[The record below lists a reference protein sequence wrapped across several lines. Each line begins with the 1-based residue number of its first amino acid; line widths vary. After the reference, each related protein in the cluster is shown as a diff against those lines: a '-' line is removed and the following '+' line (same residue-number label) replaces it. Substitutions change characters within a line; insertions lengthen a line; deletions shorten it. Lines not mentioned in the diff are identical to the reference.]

1 MSVDNDFLNIIGVH
15 TVDGGSPAAKSKFMV
30 GSGIMVYSF
39 FWYHLKGEN
48 VYFKNLPGAALV
60 PLSIFFYL
68 MIILPFGMKTP

>member
-1 MSVDNDFLNIIGVH
+1 MSVDNDFLNIIVVH

-39 FWYHLKGEN
+39 F
-48 VYFKNLPGAALV
+48 LV
-60 PLSIFFYL
+60 SFERWECVLQESAGCSFGTLEHFFYL

>member
-1 MSVDNDFLNIIGVH
+1 MQSFRLIRHMSVDNDFLNIIVVH

-60 PLSIFFYL
+60 PLSIFF
-68 MIILPFGMKTP
+68 I